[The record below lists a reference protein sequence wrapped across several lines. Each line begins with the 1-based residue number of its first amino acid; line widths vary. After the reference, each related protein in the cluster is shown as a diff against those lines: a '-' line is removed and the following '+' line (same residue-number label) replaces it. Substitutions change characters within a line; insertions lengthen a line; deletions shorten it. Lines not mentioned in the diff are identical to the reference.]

1 MLVSPTA
8 TMITTTAPDDMSRAT
23 ELAFTEGEWIGDGL
37 PLLDAFAASGLGLAG
52 GAVFEGAG
60 VLPATAK
67 GLEAVLEVA
76 SWSTATPGGLFVG
89 LRSALE

>member
-1 MLVSPTA
+1 
-8 TMITTTAPDDMSRAT
+8 MIPTTAPDDTSRAT
-23 ELAFTEGEWIGDGL
+23 ELAFTEGEWLGDGL
-37 PLLDAFAASGLGLAG
+37 LLLDAFATSGLGLPA
-52 GAVFEGAG
+52 GAVPEGAG

-76 SWSTATPGGLFVG
+76 SWLTAAPEGLFVE